1 MQYSCLKNDY
11 KYSSSIVIFNKKSN
25 QFIKKMS
32 IEKTVEDLVNE
43 RVEEIEIKLYKEF
56 VKSLDE
62 SLHRTDCITKQHEKI
77 SQLAKNCPQLNAK
90 NPQDCIREPNF
101 GIHKFTELINIKQT
115 GTVGEFIDNFNVCL
129 NSQSHSLSSE
139 QEVALFLNGLKYIR
153 KYVSQRK

>member
-1 MQYSCLKNDY
+1 MK
-11 KYSSSIVIFNKKSN
+11 
-25 QFIKKMS
+25 
-32 IEKTVEDLVNE
+32 
-43 RVEEIEIKLYKEF
+43 
-56 VKSLDE
+56 
-62 SLHRTDCITKQHEKI
+62 TKQHEKI

-139 QEVALFLNGLKYIR
+139 QEVALFLNGLKCEVR
-153 KYVSQRK
+153 EFVEKGRQRRAELEESIKLAYLFERSYGIELTESYSGCYFCGKTDHRAMHCNINKF